1 MSNNIKKKP
10 FFSIIT
16 VNLNSGEAIL
26 KTLAS
31 IKEQENKNFEHI
43 VIDGA
48 SIDVSYEILQEN
60 LETFDYF
67 CSEKDEG
74 IYDAINKG
82 ISKAKGEYLILL
94 HSGDYFDG
102 KATLNDISEYILKN
116 PSYDVYLSDV
126 LICSEGSFFNSCRYY
141 PCDVFT
147 ASRMRFGI
155 MPPHPAMFFKR
166 ELHERIGLYST
177 KYDIAG
183 DFDLIV
189 RMFLVEGLTYTSCN
203 RVFIK
208 MESGGLSDKIASKI
222 KLQKELLEVC
232 RNWNITTNHFLLLIR
247 YLIKLPGL
255 IPWLASFV
263 KYFKKPKEQH
273 HNNFPKKILIVSECF
288 YPEEFKINEVA
299 ISWKEKGYDV
309 DVLTL
314 NPTYPLG
321 EVFSGYKNWFF
332 KKDEYN
338 GVNVYRLRAVTGY
351 KNSLFKKILK
361 YINFMVFGGIA
372 AVFIG
377 KKYDYVFG
385 FNLSSLTD
393 MFPAIII
400 SKLYKKPT
408 MFWVQDIW
416 PDSVYAYG
424 FKKTR
429 VLSALL
435 DSFVRF
441 MHHNINAIAISSKGF
456 ESKIKPYTKKGIKF
470 IYAPNW
476 ADNLDMDVEP
486 VNLSASQKIHFTFAG
501 NIGKM
506 QNLENIINAF
516 LLLPDEYLKKS
527 QLNIIGNGSNLD
539 NLKLLADNNKNVV
552 FIEMQPRNQIAK
564 FYKASDYLII
574 SLIDEPVF
582 SVTVPAKTQT
592 CIAAK
597 KPILAIINGD
607 VADIVENNNL
617 GVSVSPSNIEMI
629 TDALIKCIDMP
640 NTTKEKFINNS
651 DKLLSSVFNKETII
665 KTLTSTLVE

>member
-1 MSNNIKKKP
+1 MTNNIKKKP

-126 LICSEGSFFNSCRYY
+126 LICSESSFFDSCRYY

-222 KLQKELLEVC
+222 KLQKELAKKLF
-232 RNWNITTNHFLLLIR
+232 IYSIFYLFLIFAILLIEA
-247 YLIKLPGL
+247 IVK
-255 IPWLASFV
+255 SF
-263 KYFKKPKEQH
+263 
-273 HNNFPKKILIVSECF
+273 I
-288 YPEEFKINEVA
+288 
-299 ISWKEKGYDV
+299 
-309 DVLTL
+309 
-314 NPTYPLG
+314 
-321 EVFSGYKNWFF
+321 
-332 KKDEYN
+332 
-338 GVNVYRLRAVTGY
+338 
-351 KNSLFKKILK
+351 
-361 YINFMVFGGIA
+361 
-372 AVFIG
+372 
-377 KKYDYVFG
+377 
-385 FNLSSLTD
+385 
-393 MFPAIII
+393 
-400 SKLYKKPT
+400 
-408 MFWVQDIW
+408 
-416 PDSVYAYG
+416 
-424 FKKTR
+424 
-429 VLSALL
+429 
-435 DSFVRF
+435 
-441 MHHNINAIAISSKGF
+441 
-456 ESKIKPYTKKGIKF
+456 
-470 IYAPNW
+470 
-476 ADNLDMDVEP
+476 
-486 VNLSASQKIHFTFAG
+486 
-501 NIGKM
+501 
-506 QNLENIINAF
+506 
-516 LLLPDEYLKKS
+516 
-527 QLNIIGNGSNLD
+527 
-539 NLKLLADNNKNVV
+539 
-552 FIEMQPRNQIAK
+552 
-564 FYKASDYLII
+564 
-574 SLIDEPVF
+574 
-582 SVTVPAKTQT
+582 
-592 CIAAK
+592 
-597 KPILAIINGD
+597 
-607 VADIVENNNL
+607 
-617 GVSVSPSNIEMI
+617 
-629 TDALIKCIDMP
+629 
-640 NTTKEKFINNS
+640 
-651 DKLLSSVFNKETII
+651 
-665 KTLTSTLVE
+665 